1 MAWTA
6 RHNFA
11 RISERKARLVVDMV
25 RGMDCDQAVQTLNF
39 THKRAAHMINRVLQS
54 AMANA
59 NEKEAAMNRLYVA
72 EARVDPG
79 PIIKRWRPK
88 DRGRAHPIQKRTSH
102 IIISVD
108 ERG

>member
-6 RHNFA
+6 THKYA
-11 RISERKARLVVDMV
+11 RISERKARLVVDLI
-25 RGMDCDQAVQTLNF
+25 RGLACDQAVETLNF

-59 NEKEAAMNRLYVA
+59 NEQEANMGRLFVS
-72 EARVDPG
+72 EARIDPG

-102 IIISVD
+102 IIVSVD
-108 ERG
+108 ERN